1 MALHGNIYRLARWR
15 RLRLKVLV
23 EHPLCAVCGRPSSD
37 VHHKQSI
44 DDRPDLAFDEDNLM
58 ALCASCHSRLF
69 THLELAQRRGRKYRP
84 KGCDVNGETV
94 GGWLA

>member
-1 MALHGNIYRLARWR
+1 MALHGNIYRLARWQ

-23 EHPLCAVCGRPSSD
+23 ERPLCETCGRPATE
-37 VHHKQSI
+37 VHHRISI
-44 DDRPDLAFDEDNLM
+44 DERPDLAFDRDNLM

-69 THLELAQRRGRKYRP
+69 THAELAARRGRKYRP
-84 KGCDVNGETV
+84 KGCTVDGEPV